1 VKSRKKLMALSL
13 ATVALS
19 VGAAGAASA
28 AAIYTTHGSALG
40 YTNSARS
47 YVYSHNISNSGGFV
61 STGYR
66 TTGGTESSLVNY
78 SGVGTTVNKSVGSV
92 SMIRA
97 CYSRPALPMSCG
109 SWSG

>member
-1 VKSRKKLMALSL
+1 MKSRKKLMALSL

-66 TTGGTESSLVNY
+66 TTGGTESSVNY